1 MPATTLLLSLLASN
15 AMAATVELPR
25 YPAAS
30 PDGTS
35 VVFSWRGDLWRS
47 PAAGGEAVRLTT
59 NPGDDLRSIFT
70 RDGTTLV
77 FESSREGARNIWA
90 MPAAGGEPRQLT
102 FGDSPVLLGGLGT
115 GADGKPVVMV
125 DSSRE
130 GDLYRAMRPYQ
141 VSLEGGPLARVHDA
155 FGTRPTANANGV
167 VLFERGGNSWLRR
180 GYHGP
185 DARDVWCFT
194 PGKPPEQAFQRLT
207 SWMGNDGQGQWLG
220 NDAYLYLSD
229 RDGAVNL
236 YRKALKDA

>member
-1 MPATTLLLSLLASN
+1 MPATTFLLPLLASN
-15 AMAATVELPR
+15 AIAATVELPR

-35 VVFSWRGDLWRS
+35 VVFSWRGDLWRA

-70 RDGTTLV
+70 RDGTMLV

-90 MPAAGGEPRQLT
+90 MPAGGGEPRQLT

-141 VSLEGGPLARVHDA
+141 VSIEGGPLARVHDA

-167 VLFERGGNSWLRR
+167 VLFERGGNSWPVAATTAPMHAMYGPTRQASLPSRPSSDSPAGWATTAR
-180 GYHGP
+180 GSGWATTP
-185 DARDVWCFT
+185 TCTSPTVTAR
-194 PGKPPEQAFQRLT
+194 
-207 SWMGNDGQGQWLG
+207 
-220 NDAYLYLSD
+220 
-229 RDGAVNL
+229 
-236 YRKALKDA
+236 

>member
-30 PDGTS
+30 PDGSS

-47 PAAGGEAVRLTT
+47 PSAGGEAVRLTT

-115 GADGKPVVMV
+115 GADGKPVPLDLRLGLSDGSFTEVIGV
-125 DSSRE
+125 TGGKLE
-130 GDLYRAMRPYQ
+130 AGDLVYVGVA
-141 VSLEGGPLARVHDA
+141 GGPNTTGPAA
-155 FGTRPTANANGV
+155 PPRPA
-167 VLFERGGNSWLRR
+167 
-180 GYHGP
+180 GP
-185 DARDVWCFT
+185 
-194 PGKPPEQAFQRLT
+194 RL
-207 SWMGNDGQGQWLG
+207 
-220 NDAYLYLSD
+220 
-229 RDGAVNL
+229 
-236 YRKALKDA
+236 